1 MSVVRHCLKPLHAN
15 CNFIVYCFSP
25 SQHASIEH
33 TSPSTGYAGGDMSIA
48 WARASRNVHTL
59 LADLAAGSNGFIE
72 WNLM

>member
-1 MSVVRHCLKPLHAN
+1 
-15 CNFIVYCFSP
+15 
-25 SQHASIEH
+25 
-33 TSPSTGYAGGDMSIA
+33 MSIA